1 MEPDFPLDL
10 DLPAV
15 RGRRGRT
22 LHARLRA
29 AILDGRLA
37 AGAMLPSTRNA
48 AAALGVARNT
58 VAAAYDRLVAEGYV
72 LPRTRARPVVA
83 DLRARRGKAAA
94 QPAVALNPAWRRS
107 PVRAPLADA
116 QDAAPFRL
124 GLPEHRLFPH
134 AAWRRL
140 VLRALRAAARGPFAQ
155 GDAAGLPVLRAAIAR
170 HVAFAR
176 AVACGADDVLVTAG
190 AQQAF
195 DLLAR
200 LLVAPGG
207 TRVAVEDPGYPGL
220 RAAFRAAGA
229 QLVPVPV
236 DGEGLRVDR
245 LGEGIG
251 VVCVTPSHQFPAG
264 VAMSLARRMALLA
277 WARAHGAVIVEDD
290 YDGEFR
296 AEGRPLDALHALDT
310 EGRVCYVGT
319 FSKCMFPSLR
329 AGYVVA
335 PPWAR
340 ERLAALKRCTD
351 AQADT
356 VQQSALA
363 AFIEEGHLARHVRR
377 MRLEYGRRRA
387 ALEDGIAHWLGEWL
401 VPVPSAAGLHLS
413 ARIRRAADA
422 PRIVAAAR
430 RHLPGAQPWSAFALR
445 TRAAEG
451 LTLGFGL
458 ADVPAIE
465 RALRALRQSLLK
477 TALGGESQSR
487 RYGKE
492 R

>member
-10 DLPAV
+10 DLPAA

-37 AGAMLPSTRNA
+37 AGSALPSTRRA

-94 QPAVALNPAWRRS
+94 QPAVDLNPAWRR
-107 PVRAPLADA
+107 PPARAPLADA
-116 QDAAPFRL
+116 QAAAPFRL

-134 AAWRRL
+134 AAWRRAM
-140 VLRALRAAARGPFAQ
+140 VGALRAAARGPFAQ
-155 GDAAGLPVLRAAIAR
+155 GDAAGLPALRDAIAR
-170 HVAFAR
+170 HVAFSR

-200 LLVAPGG
+200 LLAVPGR

-229 QLVPVPV
+229 QLVPVPA

-245 LGEGIG
+245 LGADIG

-264 VAMSLARRMALLA
+264 VAMSLARRMALLE
-277 WARAHGAVIVEDD
+277 WARAHSAVIVEDD

-296 AEGRPLDALHALDT
+296 AAGRPLDALHALDAT
-310 EGRVCYVGT
+310 GRVCYVGT

-329 AGYVVA
+329 TGFVVA

-340 ERLAALKRCTD
+340 ERLAAVKRCTD
-351 AQADT
+351 AHADT
-356 VQQSALA
+356 VLQSALA
-363 AFIEEGHLARHVRR
+363 AFMEEGHLVRHVRR
-377 MRLEYGRRRA
+377 MRQEYGRRRA
-387 ALEDGIAHWLGEWL
+387 ALADGIARFLGDWLA
-401 VPVPSAAGLHLS
+401 PIPSEAGIHLS
-413 ARIRRAADA
+413 ARILRTADA
-422 PRIVAAAR
+422 SRLIAAAR
-430 RHLPGAQPWSAFALR
+430 RHLPGAQPWADFTLR
-445 TRAAEG
+445 ARGDAG
-451 LTLGFGL
+451 LTIGFGL
-458 ADVPAIE
+458 ADQKSVQA
-465 RALRALRQSLLK
+465 ALRGMRQALLRQSV
-477 TALGGESQSR
+477 
-487 RYGKE
+487 
-492 R
+492 